1 MKLSLLRTE
10 HFSSTANVLTSSPK
24 IWHVNKR
31 NFFQLNWLGSDQ
43 WIWWR
48 WCDAGFNSCRAGL
61 PCCLPKGPLKWDFL
75 AIYLTT
81 FSESVISDIQNL
93 WGSSFCSK
101 CLKFN
106 LDFENV
112 AKIWEK
118 DFSFWYNWNWIGILK
133 WSIWRTRYFS
143 SAADVLTR
151 SPKIW
156 HVNKRDFFEFSW
168 LGSDQWIWYSWF
180 DEDLNSACARLPCCL
195 SKCSLK
201 WDFVGIYL
209 TTFSQSVICAIQKL
223 WRSTFFKKRS
233 KF

>member
-1 MKLSLLRTE
+1 M
-10 HFSSTANVLTSSPK
+10 
-24 IWHVNKR
+24 
-31 NFFQLNWLGSDQ
+31 
-43 WIWWR
+43 
-48 WCDAGFNSCRAGL
+48 
-61 PCCLPKGPLKWDFL
+61 DFL

-201 WDFVGIYL
+201 WDFLGIYL
-209 TTFSQSVICAIQKL
+209 TTFSQSVICAMQNL
-223 WRSTFFKKRS
+223 WGSSFYSKCLKFNLDFKNVAKIWEKVFFSEITETELVFLNGPYEEQDTFHRQPMC
-233 KF
+233 